1 MNEEKNNKEEGL
13 EEASAQEAVLKEEV
27 AKAPSPESAAEAAAP
42 QAVEAEKEAGDLES
56 RAEDSSEA
64 EADEAESKEPGEQ
77 NALGPYNPEHKWYVV
92 HAYSGHEHVA
102 KNTLE
107 SRILS
112 LEKQDLIS
120 EVLVPEETVV
130 EIVKGQRKTSKR
142 RFFPGYILVRMELNK
157 ESWHIIKNSPRIM
170 GFVGDKL
177 HPQTIPE
184 KEIQRMTNRISEGKD
199 KPRPKI
205 SFVEGENVRVVDGPF
220 LNFNGVV
227 ENVNVGKS
235 KLRVLVSIF
244 GRSTPVELDFV
255 QVEKI

>member
-1 MNEEKNNKEEGL
+1 MNEEKNNKEEEL
-13 EEASAQEAVLKEEV
+13 EEVNAQEAVLKEE
-27 AKAPSPESAAEAAAP
+27 
-42 QAVEAEKEAGDLES
+42 AVEAPTPEAVVEEAEDLES
-56 RAEDSSEA
+56 VAKDSSKE
-64 EADEAESKEPGEQ
+64 EGDEAEPKKPGEQ
-77 NALGPYNPEHKWYVV
+77 NPLGPYNPKHKWYVV

-130 EIVKGQRKTSKR
+130 EIVKGKRKTSKR

-157 ESWHIIKNSPRIM
+157 ESWHVIKNSPRIM

-205 SFVEGENVRVVDGPF
+205 SFTEGENVRVVDGPF